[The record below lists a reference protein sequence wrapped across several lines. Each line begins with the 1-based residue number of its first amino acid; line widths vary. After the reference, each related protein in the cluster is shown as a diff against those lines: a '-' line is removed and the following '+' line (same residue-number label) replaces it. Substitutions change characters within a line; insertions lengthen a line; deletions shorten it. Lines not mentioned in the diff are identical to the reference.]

1 MTALPYRLV
10 ETPGARLGLIVLQSD
25 ETVEDEM
32 RALLPGAARLM
43 VSRVP
48 SGLEVTQDS
57 LSEMEGHLTGAAT
70 LFPRGYAFDAVG
82 YACTS
87 GSAVI
92 GAEAVARLIRQGT
105 DTAATTNPATA
116 LIAACRAAG
125 VTRLGLVSPYV
136 AEVSARLR
144 EVLQQSGIATPAFGS
159 FDEASEAAV
168 ARIDAASVIDAARA
182 VAAQA
187 PVQALFLS
195 CTNLRT
201 VPLLGPLG
209 DALGIPVWSS
219 NLVLAWHLAREGGAI
234 EQDAPP
240 EDLLLAP
247 RRQAAE
253 T

>member
-1 MTALPYRLV
+1 MSALPYTRA

-32 RALLPGAARLM
+32 RALLPPGARLM

-48 SGLEVTQDS
+48 SGLEVTQET
-57 LSEMEGHLTGAAT
+57 LAEMKGHLTRAAE
-70 LFPRGYAFDAVG
+70 LFPRGYSFDAVG

-92 GAEAVARLIRQGT
+92 GSDAVAALIRKGT
-105 DTAATTNPATA
+105 HTRATTNPAEA

-136 AEVSARLR
+136 ASVSARLR
-144 EVLQQSGIATPAFGS
+144 DLLAEAGIATPAFGS

-168 ARIDAASVIDAARA
+168 ARIDAASVKSAAHA
-182 VAAQA
+182 VAEQA
-187 PVQALFLS
+187 RVDALFLS

-201 VPLLGPLG
+201 VPLLLG
-209 DALGIPVWSS
+209 LAQELGMPVWSS
-219 NLVLAWHLAREGGAI
+219 NLALAWHLAREAGAVPASALP
-234 EQDAPP
+234 DA
-240 EDLLLAP
+240 LLRA
-247 RRQAAE
+247 QAAE
-253 T
+253 I

>member
-1 MTALPYRLV
+1 MSTLPYRLE

-32 RALLPGAARLM
+32 RALLPASARLM

-48 SGLEVTQDS
+48 SGLEVTPET
-57 LSEMEGHLTGAAT
+57 LAEMQGHLTRAAE

-92 GAEAVARLIRQGT
+92 GSGAVADLIRQGT
-105 DTAATTNPATA
+105 ATRAATNPAAA

-136 AEVSARLR
+136 EDVSARLR
-144 EVLQQSGIATPAFGS
+144 DVLQEAGIATPAFGS
-159 FDEASEAAV
+159 FNEASEAAV
-168 ARIDAASVIDAARA
+168 ARIDASSVIAAARE

-187 PVQALFLS
+187 PVQAVFLS

-201 VPLLGPLG
+201 VPVLASLATTLGV
-209 DALGIPVWSS
+209 PVWSS
-219 NLVLAWHLAREGGAI
+219 NLVLAWHLAREGRAI
-234 EQDAPP
+234 PHHAQPH
-240 EDLLLAP
+240 DLLVP
-247 RRQAAE
+247 PQAAE
-253 T
+253 I